1 MTDFDRAPAEHP
13 LPHEHA
19 RRRRQHLLAEIA
31 SVDRAGRFRLR
42 RRGHGPYRRWLVPSI
57 AAVGLGIAGMGT
69 AAGLTDWWT
78 EADPPVRPD
87 EVAELLDRADAV
99 THTGAIDIGGE
110 NARTVARAPGAAIVA
125 APASDGYCFVRVP
138 DRSEARLS
146 ACFVADSPGFSFSSW
161 IQRDGEQAWYL
172 YGRAP
177 QEGAARLELF
187 EQITRPLD
195 ESGPERLPDSPLA
208 VDLGPGGFFLV
219 RVPGA
224 LWASLDL
231 AYGQVSVLDE
241 NNAVIE
247 RKCRYL
253 GASPLSPLAGVY
265 VLGGGPRGVLDAGGH
280 DADPCPATGSYVDDA
295 LLRLAPPRS
304 AEIGPFTGRDVVSG
318 KWIRLSSFYGRP
330 LVVAIAQP
338 ATETG
343 MRFLRELSTFA
354 RRHPETHVVVV
365 VEGSQTSALES
376 EEVSLVDAVTSLET
390 PIPVL
395 TGDFPWPLDRHLVV
409 ALDPTG
415 RARAELRPPR
425 NDLYMFEVVTQDLLD
440 ELLSRAA
447 GG

>member
-1 MTDFDRAPAEHP
+1 MTDLDRAPAEHP

-31 SVDRAGRFRLR
+31 SANRAGRFRLR
-42 RRGHGPYRRWLVPSI
+42 RRGHGPYRRWIVPSI
-57 AAVGLGIAGMGT
+57 AVVGLGIAGMGT

-78 EADPPVRPD
+78 EADPPVRPG
-87 EVAELLDRADAV
+87 EVAAVIDRANAS
-99 THTGAIDIGGE
+99 TYTGSIDVSGE
-110 NARTVARAPGAAIVA
+110 NARTVARAPGAALVA
-125 APASDGYCFVRVP
+125 APASEDTICLVRVP
-138 DRSEARLS
+138 DRSEARLTD
-146 ACFVADSPGFSFSSW
+146 CFAGDSPGFSFGSW

-187 EQITRPLD
+187 EQITHPLD
-195 ESGPERLPDSPLA
+195 ESGPERLPDGPLA

-219 RVPGA
+219 RVPEA

-241 NNAVIE
+241 TDAVIE

-253 GASPLSPLAGVY
+253 GGSPLSPLAGVY

-280 DADPCPATGSYVDDA
+280 DADPCPATGSYVEDA
-295 LLRLAPPRS
+295 KLRLALPRS

-318 KWIRLSSFYGRP
+318 QRIALSSFADRP
-330 LVVAIAQP
+330 LVVAVSRP

-354 RRHPETHVVVV
+354 RRHPETSVVVV
-365 VEGSQTSALES
+365 VEDSPRTLEG
-376 EEVSLVDAVTSLET
+376 EGVSLVDAVTSLET

-409 ALDPTG
+409 AVDPNG

-425 NDLYMFEVVTQDLLD
+425 NDLYMYEVVTQDLLD
-440 ELLSRAA
+440 ELLARATSE
-447 GG
+447 